1 MGAVAAGSHAATLEA
16 ACVPAAPPSVSPL
29 SLRPRC
35 CLWRWQEETAKVAA
49 RRSEDHVATL
59 PSRHLSQSSL
69 VTDTPVAGTLGALL
83 SLSLSFLP
91 LSLSFRLS
99 KINPVSSSRLLV
111 LQHTAPFSTTRLQTV
126 LNCFLSLTEL
136 YKLEMISSLIT
147 KTCFF
152 LVCVRCTETIS
163 FSRRVVSHCS

>member
-1 MGAVAAGSHAATLEA
+1 MWALRPLISEVQPARGINGRRGCGITRGDTRS
-16 ACVPAAPPSVSPL
+16 CVCASCPPPLSVSPL

-83 SLSLSFLP
+83 SLSLSFP
-91 LSLSFRLS
+91 ALSLPFQLS
-99 KINPVSSSRLLV
+99 KINPVSSSRLLM

-126 LNCFLSLTEL
+126 LN
-136 YKLEMISSLIT
+136 
-147 KTCFF
+147 FF
-152 LVCVRCTETIS
+152 S
-163 FSRRVVSHCS
+163 FPYRVV